1 MPRQIT
7 EKDFEA
13 LIMEHQALILKV
25 CDVYGD
31 NEVDR
36 EELFQDIIIHLWKG
50 LPSFKG
56 QSKLST
62 WIYRVSL
69 NTAISR
75 ARKKK
80 SSRLVF
86 PEKIPDRPVAPS
98 SYEHPDQVRI
108 NALHRAINQ
117 LKAIEKAIILLYL
130 EERSYSEIA
139 EIMGISEKN
148 VSVRLVRL
156 KKKLEKLLRP
166 LMTENA

>member
-7 EKDFEA
+7 EKDFEM
-13 LIMEHQALILKV
+13 LIVEHQTLILKV
-25 CDVYGD
+25 CDVYCH
-31 NEVDR
+31 NEADKK
-36 EELFQDIIIHLWKG
+36 ELFQDIVIHLWKG

-69 NTAISR
+69 NTAISWV
-75 ARKKK
+75 RKKK
-80 SSRLVF
+80 RNRLIF
-86 PEKIPDRPVAPS
+86 PEKIPELPVS
-98 SYEHPDQVRI
+98 SSSEGTDQTRI
-108 NALHRAINQ
+108 QALYRAIDQ
-117 LKAIEKAIILLYL
+117 LKTIEKAIILLYL

-148 VSVRLVRL
+148 VSVRLVRM

-166 LMTENA
+166 LMMENV

>member
-7 EKDFEA
+7 EKDFEG
-13 LIMEHQALILKV
+13 LIMEHQALILKI
-25 CDVYGD
+25 CDIYGD
-31 NEVDR
+31 QEADK
-36 EELFQDIIIHLWKG
+36 EELFQDIVIHLWKG
-50 LPSFKG
+50 LSSFKG

-69 NTAISR
+69 NTAISW

-80 SSRLVF
+80 KSRLIF
-86 PEKIPDRPVAPS
+86 PDKMPDRPVKAS
-98 SYEHPDQVRI
+98 SEKEDQTRI
-108 NALHRAINQ
+108 QALYKGINQ
-117 LKAIEKAIILLYL
+117 LKDIEKAIVLLYL
-130 EERSYSEIA
+130 EERSYKEIG

-156 KKKLEKLLRP
+156 KKKLEKLLKP